1 MTTYLNTSS
10 KNYEKFVELSKKMAE
25 DFLKGYNLYD
35 KDSVR
40 TESDAQA
47 RDELLINPTL
57 ESGVKAYVDFE
68 NSINLEELYKTV
80 MMSIVESVTSALNSF
95 DAEEEFKENWVF
107 SAEKEG
113 LTAEQ
118 YEDKIYAA
126 QEDFENVSFL
136 IDRDSSVLVNSYGF
150 PKNEENNIWSLTRSY
165 LDFFVKKS
173 LLLGGKIYFTNHVAS
188 TLTGFQV
195 EAVYSENT
203 IVKYNVNINADE
215 IAEKAKK
222 EKISDVDIL
231 NFVINEVHAQ
241 IKAALNEFDAKEE
254 YDTLANKGDAS
265 MKYYIKAEK
274 YFKNVSEL
282 ML

>member
-57 ESGVKAYVDFE
+57 ESGVTAYVDFE

-107 SAEKEG
+107 LLKKKVLQQNS
-113 LTAEQ
+113 T
-118 YEDKIYAA
+118 KIK
-126 QEDFENVSFL
+126 STP
-136 IDRDSSVLVNSYGF
+136 
-150 PKNEENNIWSLTRSY
+150 PKKTLKMYHSSLT
-165 LDFFVKKS
+165 
-173 LLLGGKIYFTNHVAS
+173 
-188 TLTGFQV
+188 
-195 EAVYSENT
+195 
-203 IVKYNVNINADE
+203 
-215 IAEKAKK
+215 
-222 EKISDVDIL
+222 
-231 NFVINEVHAQ
+231 VIP
-241 IKAALNEFDAKEE
+241 
-254 YDTLANKGDAS
+254 
-265 MKYYIKAEK
+265 
-274 YFKNVSEL
+274 VSW
-282 ML
+282 

>member
-35 KDSVR
+35 KDNVR
-40 TESDAQA
+40 TESDTQA

-57 ESGVKAYVDFE
+57 ESGVTAYVDFE
-68 NSINLEELYKTV
+68 NSINFEELYKTV

-107 SAEKEG
+107 SAEKEEG
-113 LTAEQ
+113 FTAKQ
-118 YEDKIYAA
+118 YEDKVYAA
-126 QEDFENVSFL
+126 QEDFENVSFI

-150 PKNEENNIWSLTRSY
+150 PKNEENNIWSLTHAY
-165 LDFFVKKS
+165 LDFFVKNS
-173 LLLGGKIYFTNHVAS
+173 LLLGK
-188 TLTGFQV
+188 
-195 EAVYSENT
+195 
-203 IVKYNVNINADE
+203 
-215 IAEKAKK
+215 
-222 EKISDVDIL
+222 KISDVDIL

>member
-1 MTTYLNTSS
+1 MTTYLNTSLETY
-10 KNYEKFVELSKKMAE
+10 KQFVELSKKMAE
-25 DFLKGYNLYD
+25 DFLKEYKLHSE
-35 KDSVR
+35 DSVHI
-40 TESDAQA
+40 ESDAQV

-57 ESGVKAYVDFE
+57 ESGVTAYVDFE

-80 MMSIVESVTSALNSF
+80 MMSIVESVTSTLNSF

-107 SAEKEG
+107 STEKEG
-113 LTAEQ
+113 LTAEK

-150 PKNEENNIWSLTRSY
+150 PKNEENNIWSLTRNY

-195 EAVYSENT
+195 EAVYS
-203 IVKYNVNINADE
+203 
-215 IAEKAKK
+215 
-222 EKISDVDIL
+222 
-231 NFVINEVHAQ
+231 
-241 IKAALNEFDAKEE
+241 
-254 YDTLANKGDAS
+254 
-265 MKYYIKAEK
+265 
-274 YFKNVSEL
+274 
-282 ML
+282 